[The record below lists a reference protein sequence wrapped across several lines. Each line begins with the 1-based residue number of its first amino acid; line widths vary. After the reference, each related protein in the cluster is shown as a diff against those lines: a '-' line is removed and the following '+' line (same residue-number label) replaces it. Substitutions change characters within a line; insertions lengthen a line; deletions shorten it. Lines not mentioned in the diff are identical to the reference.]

1 MLGGNLEVKEKR
13 EKIKRKREG
22 RSKEKRGTRSFPSR

>member
-22 RSKEKRGTRSFPSR
+22 RSKEKKGNTFFSQ